1 VKPRKPRAAEVLEVL
16 ALLAGGVLLAYFSCR
31 SSDTQGDVAAS
42 PRESRTFAAAR
53 AGDGTATDPADA
65 SERERAVEEAVRELI
80 GGVALGQVD
89 ESQRADAQRSLSSLL
104 ARWRWGT
111 EENRSTAAAVI
122 VQQVFDQAKL
132 SNRSVELSAQQ
143 VRAIQGVA
151 RELTRELLLLA
162 VGSSPGADGITGALP
177 AGHERV
183 TWNQLGGFPWR
194 EGTALPPE
202 VQALHGRDVGIF
214 GFMLTL
220 GEGDR
225 VSELVLVESLW
236 GCCFGSVPDVNQT
249 ILVRLD
255 PRSSAEYS
263 AAPTLVTGRLEV
275 GEAREAGFVTS
286 LYRIQGATLHAVP
299 STASGP

>member
-1 VKPRKPRAAEVLEVL
+1 MKPKKPRASEVAELL
-16 ALLAGGVLLAYFSCR
+16 ALLAAGALLAYFSCR
-31 SSDTQGDVAAS
+31 TPATQADAAAA
-42 PRESRTFAAAR
+42 PRQSKTFAAAR
-53 AGDGTATDPADA
+53 SGDDA
-65 SERERAVEEAVRELI
+65 VGDTEDAAARRRAVEQAVRELI

-89 ESQRADAQRSLSSLL
+89 EAQRADVQRSLASLL
-104 ARWRWGT
+104 ERWQWGT
-111 EENRSTAAAVI
+111 AENRETAAAVI

-143 VRAIQGVA
+143 VRAIEGVA

-162 VGSSPGADGITGALP
+162 VGSSPGADGISGALP
-177 AGHERV
+177 AGYERI

-202 VQALHGRDVGIF
+202 VQALDGRNVGIF

-225 VSELVLVESLW
+225 LSEIVLVESLW
-236 GCCFGSVPDVNQT
+236 GCCFGSVPEVNQT
-249 ILVRLD
+249 LLVRLD
-255 PRSSAEYS
+255 PSSHAEYS

-286 LYRIQGATLHAVP
+286 VYRIQDAALHPVDEAAAP
-299 STASGP
+299 P